1 MTALVNTDTGEI
13 IEPMPSAEARQL
25 TTEAQTE
32 FGATADHYERG
43 WAAIEK
49 VLRRNGFLAL
59 GYRSQGD
66 YLGTEFAHYLDRL
79 NVPQRRL
86 AARELTDAGLS
97 TRAIAP
103 IVGVSHKTVVKDL
116 QVVPEVPPA
125 DAPAPARPPIV
136 GVDGK
141 TYQRPTPRV
150 AAPRAAPRR
159 PLPDQFFDAAYDAIK
174 KVEALHRLISDDRF
188 PQNAE
193 KVAAKHRND
202 LLRARDLFEQV
213 IHSLPETEPTP

>member
-86 AARELTDAGLS
+86 AARQLTDAGLS

-103 IVGVSHKTVVKDL
+103 IIGVSEATVRRDM
-116 QVVPEVPPA
+116 A
-125 DAPAPARPPIV
+125 TASHDAVEPARPPIV
-136 GVDGK
+136 GVNGK